1 MLSKQHLTSGGI
13 ILENPI
19 EFKSSSIARA
29 LKKEEVDVMKIEE
42 KVKYAIMTIF
52 AAILAGSAFIFNSF
66 NEIIVGM
73 GEIAIAPSILVT
85 DYMVVG
91 NIGASFFNAGILMLI
106 SIYLAYKN
114 DVNMNGPVIAAAFT
128 IAGFALFGKNL
139 FNIWPVILGVYLRSI
154 YDREKFSKLLLP
166 ALFGTALGPL
176 VSQVSFGFGL
186 NPLLAITLGIF
197 VGILAGFAL
206 PPLANHFVR
215 FHQGFNLY
223 NIGFTAGITGMV
235 FMAVFRSFGLDN
247 PDTLL
252 VAEGLN
258 QPFTIYFAIYF
269 GLMFIIGFLLN
280 NRTFKGYSK
289 LMNYSGR
296 LVTDFVS
303 LNGFGLSLI
312 NMSLLG
318 YLSIAYVLLV
328 GGELNGPI
336 IGGVFTIIGFG
347 GFGKHLKNVWPIFVG
362 VYIASLLKIWEVNS
376 TAALLAAL
384 FGTTLAPIAGGYGW
398 SFGIIAGLVHMAM
411 VMNVGGLHGG
421 MNLYNNGFSGGF
433 VAAILTPLFDSLK
446 RFKGDAKY

>member
-1 MLSKQHLTSGGI
+1 M
-13 ILENPI
+13 ENEI
-19 EFKSSSIARA
+19 DLKFSSIARA
-29 LKKEEVDVMKIEE
+29 IKKEKIDVMKVEE
-42 KVKYAIMTIF
+42 NVKYAIMTIF
-52 AAILAGSAFIFNSF
+52 ALILAVSAFLFNSF
-66 NEIIVGM
+66 SEIIVGM
-73 GEIAIAPSILVT
+73 GEIAVAPSILVT

-106 SIYLAYKN
+106 AIYLAYKN
-114 DVNMNGPVIAAAFT
+114 DVNMNGPIIAAAFT

-139 FNIWPVILGVYLRSI
+139 FNIWPVILGVYLRSV
-154 YDREKFSKLLLP
+154 YQREKFSKLLLP

-186 NPLLAITLGIF
+186 NAVLAIGLGIL
-197 VGILAGFAL
+197 VGILAGFLL

-223 NIGFTAGITGMV
+223 NIGFTAGIVGMI
-235 FMAVFRSFGLDN
+235 FMAIFRSFGLGN
-247 PDTLL
+247 PETLL

-258 QPFTIYFAIYF
+258 KPFTIYFAIYF

-280 NRTFKGYSK
+280 NRTFQGYAK

-312 NMSLLG
+312 NMALLG
-318 YLSIAYVLLV
+318 YLSMAYVLIV

-336 IGGVFTIIGFG
+336 IGGIFTIIGFG
-347 GFGKHLKNVWPIFVG
+347 AFGKHLKNVWPLFAG
-362 VYIASLLKIWEVNS
+362 VYIASIIQIWEVHS

-398 SFGIIAGLVHMAM
+398 MFGIIAGFVHMAM

-446 RFKGDAKY
+446 RFKGDANY